1 MCLATCFIIKKR
13 KVTNKSIYQDV
24 DFARHRV
31 KVNKFSNNKESS
43 NFKIKKVHL
52 FVIFRLGF
60 FPKDNL
66 MQIDKIPR
74 NMKRAFNYPL
84 QFFQSQVLR
93 KEKRNNFFYNLID
106 SNGNMDVL

>member
-1 MCLATCFIIKKR
+1 M
-13 KVTNKSIYQDV
+13 YQDV

-31 KVNKFSNNKESS
+31 KTNNFSNNKESS
-43 NFKIKKVHL
+43 NFEIKKVHL

-60 FPKDNL
+60 FFSKDDL

-93 KEKRNNFFYNLID
+93 QEKRNNFSNNLID